1 MVLTVFVMFDSLKFH
16 TLQYLFVN
24 SSQSL
29 FISRVFKVLFN
40 TNLVA
45 FGLLKERVKEMSGQ
59 KKIFLQ

>member
-1 MVLTVFVMFDSLKFH
+1 MVLTVFVVFDSLKFH
-16 TLQYLFVN
+16 TLQYLFV
-24 SSQSL
+24 SSWHSL
-29 FISRVFKVLFN
+29 FISRVFKVLYN